1 MKEGRYHTVVPIHNL
16 NLELQQPVQFGHGFR
31 LGPLP
36 EWVLKDSMLEDLNR
50 LARER
55 VADSK
60 LAFVATYDA
69 TALGDPD
76 PDWKDE
82 RPRGIQDAMY
92 EAGVMANLALW
103 IAKPSPAGFTVVI
116 HAPEFPSGPLAQ
128 RVSTHSPLLCHPRHD
143 PQPMHLSDIDLAAR
157 LHLGLVEVMKNG
169 RDSSLWTVAR
179 ALWAGL
185 QMDNPPIRCTLF
197 WVALE
202 ALFGPEDG
210 REITYRLSQR
220 LGFFLGHDRSD
231 ARDLFATAKRG
242 YAFRSRI
249 VHGNWKKD
257 PEADDRM
264 VEAERFA
271 RQSLLRILKEEELIQ
286 TFSSRARESYLENL
300 VFTGGTA

>member
-1 MKEGRYHTVVPIHNL
+1 MYQTVIPIHNL
-16 NLELQQPVQFGHGFR
+16 DLELPQPVQFGHGFK

-36 EWVLKDSMLEDLNR
+36 EWVLKDSMLEDLHR
-50 LARER
+50 HVRER
-55 VADSK
+55 VADST
-60 LAFVATYDA
+60 LAFVSTYDA
-69 TALGDPD
+69 IALGDPD
-76 PDWKDE
+76 PDWKEE
-82 RPRGIQDAMY
+82 RPRGIQDAKY

-116 HAPEFPSGPLAQ
+116 HAPEYASGPIAQ
-128 RVSTHSPLLCHPRHD
+128 RASTHAPLLCHPRHG
-143 PQPMHLSDIDLAAR
+143 PSQVTESDIDLAAQ
-157 LHLGLVEVMKNG
+157 LHTGLVEIMKSG

-179 ALWAGL
+179 SVWAGL
-185 QMDNPPIRCTLF
+185 QMENPPIRCTLF

-220 LGFFLGHDRSD
+220 LGFFLGHDRPE
-231 ARDLFATAKRG
+231 ARELFVMAKRG

-264 VEAERFA
+264 FEAERFV
-271 RQSLLRILKEEELIQ
+271 RQSLLRILRDTDLIQ
-286 TFSSRARESYLENL
+286 SFSSRARETYLDDL
-300 VFTGGTA
+300 VFTGGAA